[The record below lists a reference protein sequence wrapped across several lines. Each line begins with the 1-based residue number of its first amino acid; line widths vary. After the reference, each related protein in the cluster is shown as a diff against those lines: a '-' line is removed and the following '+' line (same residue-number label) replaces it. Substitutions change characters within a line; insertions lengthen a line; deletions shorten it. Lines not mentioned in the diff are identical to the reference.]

1 MVINTERLDF
11 FVAAVELSV
20 AASEDEVLVM
30 RLLRTRTRPRFT
42 RPLLRME
49 RDQGFSRVF
58 WRRM

>member
-1 MVINTERLDF
+1 MAINPERLDF
-11 FVAAVELSV
+11 FVAAVELCE

-42 RPLLRME
+42 RPLLPMGE
-49 RDQGFSRVF
+49 GQGFSRVF